1 MAACEDP
8 AFAAA
13 IGASVTDI
21 TVLHGNVDISDML
34 AALEKTILE
43 SRTGKCSKT
52 DKQEFT
58 ISPNVCNFIF

>member
-1 MAACEDP
+1 MAAHEDP

-13 IGASVTDI
+13 IGAGVTDI
-21 TVLHGNVDISDML
+21 AVLHENVETSDL
-34 AALEKTILE
+34 SAALEKTILE